1 MNHLLKDQKDDWYL
15 HIVLE
20 VYALSLDVPLRVYK
34 PNEIIN
40 IWGYARVEPK
50 FANLFPEQSDFN
62 GKVAELFN
70 DSIEHES
77 LVDIYHAFEN
87 ESLKDVRRR
96 LRAERG
102 DHWYTFQANINRMLQ
117 LCSDYKSWRRWEFCS
132 LYHQFVIQ
140 QPAKSDQVV
149 VIPWGFD
156 EHLHLGYL
164 WIEEIQSFMVLG
176 PVWQLTDK
184 KNGEGFEKE
193 RVELFVDKYIEMVSA
208 AEPSN
213 KEDVMNKKELL
224 IQAGNSES
232 MISVANIKHYLGYL
246 ARSLRSVLN
255 TTHPQE
261 LNLYRSDYVKLA
273 EWSLFIGK
281 TVNMMKGYYQCP
293 NHDAHFYYK
302 VENFDGDGAK
312 FWVETQLNCA
322 SDGAL
327 SQFNLCQILPDNVTS
342 VSGSEDRFARLPQS
356 IAPSLSEPKQES
368 SKKNSLKVFFEWFCK
383 IATQNNELSIDQK
396 IVPQK
401 GNSPLTNDDSELL
414 LARLYTSFSIF
425 LNDIETKQD
434 ALRAVYLM
442 SLRQW
447 LSDHF
452 GVLTGIF
459 NDKKLDEPQKVE
471 NQLAARIM
479 EFLQADIATIYRYD
493 YGDEWLETLG
503 LYSGEKQ
510 RNQWFKLVPDY
521 MKQAGKKK
529 ETEEYPIER
538 EHSICYRAIDSRT
551 IKFCRVFNPKTEV
564 ATPSRER
571 LLLPPKDSG
580 LKSHES
586 GIAAPIAVYG
596 RPWGVLEILG
606 TRPHQFRWDDRHFV
620 NELSHQLATFF
631 YHQWFLRKLHE
642 LNKIA
647 VDKKT
652 TDIGYNEICHCLAE
666 MLLSHG
672 VALWV
677 LNAQDRYYTCAGTY
691 NRNWEVPKEEKITFE
706 DKNEVINFTRQAMQD
721 KSWLGWWEGTIGEE
735 PLGSAWKNE
744 KRNQG
749 IAERGIRHLC
759 CIPVYSQRHNDLPN
773 DNIVLAFIVLYNKI
787 DSKYDTRWKHLFRLV
802 SRYAAV
808 VFEAMQ
814 EQDEQERRNRSS
826 IQHELKAQIDRI
838 SDRVTYLRESNN
850 NLLSLLD
857 TLPETQRYASRQYH
871 ASQSGILSTNSLDIL
886 EWYIDKYKHL
896 TAELSKSENEFK
908 KHKLIIRDMEVQLE
922 RASGVIALLRQD
934 KFSEYLGTNSPIVA
948 SAQARRDNEPPQ
960 WLNMRQQFNE
970 AFRTSWQKWK
980 KKRLSLE
987 YTASKEISILFHE
1000 QNLSHVLENLCDNAV
1015 KYSLENMEI
1024 TASAELAPYSMN
1036 LTISN
1041 MGQCLGEGEEYSI
1054 FEDSYRGANSTEQLG
1069 EGMGLFIVRGIC
1081 ELYGVELSYRG
1092 VPKQEGIC
1100 EHNFILSFPLDL
1112 VKIEEW

>member
-1 MNHLLKDQKDDWYL
+1 MMNYSLKDQTDDWYL
-15 HIVLE
+15 HIILE
-20 VYALSLDVPLRVYK
+20 VYALSLDVPLRIYK
-34 PNEIIN
+34 PYEICK
-40 IWGYARVEPK
+40 IWEYAQ
-50 FANLFPEQSDFN
+50 FPDPSDFN
-62 GKVAELFN
+62 NKISELFN
-70 DSIEHES
+70 DSIDNES
-77 LVDIYHAFEN
+77 LVDIYHAFED
-87 ESLKDVRRR
+87 ESLKDVRRQ
-96 LRAERG
+96 LRADRG

-132 LYHQFVIQ
+132 LYHQFVTQ
-140 QPAKSDQVV
+140 QPVKSDQVV
-149 VIPWGFD
+149 MIPWGFD
-156 EHLHLGYL
+156 NHLHLGYL

-176 PVWQLTDK
+176 PVWQPTDR

-193 RVELFVDKYIEMVSA
+193 CVEPFVNKYIQMVSA

-232 MISVANIKHYLGYL
+232 MISAANIKHYLGYL

-261 LNLYRSDYVKLA
+261 LKLYRSDYIKLA

-293 NHDAHFYYK
+293 NRDTHFYYK

-322 SDGAL
+322 NNGSL
-327 SQFNLCQILPDNVTS
+327 SQFNLCQVLPANATS

-356 IAPSLSEPKQES
+356 ITPSFSEPKQES
-368 SKKNSLKVFFEWFCK
+368 PKKNNLKVFFEWFCK
-383 IATQNNELSIDQK
+383 IVTQNNEIPIVQK

-425 LNDIETKQD
+425 LHDIETKRYVR
-434 ALRAVYLM
+434 RARYIS

-459 NDKKLDEPQKVE
+459 YDKRFDDPQKTE

-510 RNQWFKLVPDY
+510 RSQWFQLVPDY
-521 MKQAGKKK
+521 TKQAGKKT
-529 ETEEYPIER
+529 TER
-538 EHSICYRAIDSRT
+538 QHSICYRAIDCRE

-564 ATPSRER
+564 ATPSNEW
-571 LLLPPKDSG
+571 LLLPPKNSS
-580 LKSHES
+580 LESHQS

-596 RPWGVLEILG
+596 RSWGVLEILG
-606 TRPHQFRWDDRHFV
+606 TRPHQFRWDDRHFA
-620 NELSHQLATFF
+620 NELSHRLATFF

-647 VDKKT
+647 VDKKA
-652 TDIGYNEICHCLAE
+652 TDIGYNDICHCLAE

-672 VALWV
+672 TALWV

-691 NRNWEVPKEEKITFE
+691 NRNWGVLKEEKITFE
-706 DKNEVINFTRQAMQD
+706 DKSAVINFTRQAMQD
-721 KSWLGWWEGTIGEE
+721 ESWQGWWEGTIGEE

-749 IAERGIRHLC
+749 IAEQGIRHLC
-759 CIPVYSQRHNDLPN
+759 CIPVYSQQPNNLHN

-814 EQDEQERRNRSS
+814 EQDEQERRSRSS

-838 SDRVTYLRESNN
+838 SDRVTYLSESNN

-857 TLPETQRYASRQYH
+857 TLPETQHYASRHYH
-871 ASQSGILSTNSLDIL
+871 ASQREVLSANSLDIL

-908 KHKLIIRDMEVQLE
+908 KHKLIIKDMEVQVK
-922 RASGVIALLRQD
+922 RASGVIDLLRQD
-934 KFSEYLGTNSPIVA
+934 KFSEYLGASSPIMA
-948 SAQARRDNEPPQ
+948 SAQARRDNEPVQ

-970 AFRTSWQKWK
+970 VFRTSWTKWK

-987 YTASKEISILFHE
+987 YVASSEISILFHE

-1015 KYSLENMEI
+1015 KYSSENTII
-1024 TASAELAPYSMN
+1024 TASAELTPYSMN

-1054 FEDSYRGANSTEQLG
+1054 FEDSYRGANSTGQLG

-1081 ELYGVELSYRG
+1081 ELYGVELIYRG

-1112 VKIEEW
+1112 VKTGE